1 MLKNLNNI
9 TKNYNYFIVI
19 VDTKQLSKEIK
30 NKIIIK
36 YNRKRK
42 RNKNETIDKKSNA
55 IIARISYLF
64 KVVTRLDEKTKL

>member
-19 VDTKQLSKEIK
+19 VDTKQLFEKVK

-36 YNRKRK
+36 YNKEKK
-42 RNKNETIDKKSNA
+42 RNKNETTSKKSNA
-55 IIARISYLF
+55 IIARIDCSF
-64 KVVTRLDEKTKL
+64 KIVARLDEKIEL